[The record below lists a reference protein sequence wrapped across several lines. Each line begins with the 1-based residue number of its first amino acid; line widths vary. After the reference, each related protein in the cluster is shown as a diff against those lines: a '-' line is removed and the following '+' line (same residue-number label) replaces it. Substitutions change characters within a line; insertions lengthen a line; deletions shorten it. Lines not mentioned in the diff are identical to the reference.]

1 MDDFH
6 ARLMRRFRRQQAFA
20 AASSPLSARLLGLV
34 ADWLAAGDEDPL
46 AAWLVR
52 AAAGRASFDVPLLLM
67 AGVHRAVLAGDAE
80 AAELSRYYP
89 TVNGHR
95 AWSDDMLAVVFRQTV
110 CDLRSQ
116 LATFLRSATVQTNET
131 SRGLCWLLPVHYFG
145 WQGIHLVD
153 LGASAGLNLVADY
166 RSYRLVA
173 ADTGADL
180 CRLGHGGDPLLIRCE
195 GRFISP
201 QTNNMPIL
209 LSRSGCDLAPIFLRT
224 PQDEYSLSAFIWG
237 DQPDRLVMLRRG
249 IVALHQAA
257 QSSAPVQ
264 LYGVDLPDALSRFLE
279 EYITPLGEAPVVIYN
294 TYLATYL
301 HDKGTSLRAH
311 LDAWARRR
319 REPVLWVQWEPLRGQ
334 QQPPEF
340 GWVGWT
346 ADLWQGGR
354 HWHGHLA
361 WAHPHGTRIQWLPD
375 LQRFVHD
382 HRHSIFAR
390 SRLAF

>member
-1 MDDFH
+1 MDDFC
-6 ARLMRRFRRQQAFA
+6 ARLMRRFRRQQDFA

-80 AAELSRYYP
+80 AAELGRYFP
-89 TVNGHR
+89 TVDGHR
-95 AWSDDMLAVVFRQTV
+95 GWSDDMLAVVFRQTV
-110 CDLRSQ
+110 CALRSQ
-116 LATFLRSATVQTNET
+116 LTTFLCSATVQTNEM

-145 WQGIHLVD
+145 WQGMHLVD

-173 ADTGADL
+173 ADTGVDL
-180 CRLGHGGDPLLIRCE
+180 CRLGHGGDPFLIRCE
-195 GRFISP
+195 GRFIPPHRIS
-201 QTNNMPIL
+201 TPIL

-224 PQDEYSLSAFIWG
+224 PQDEYSLSAFVWG
-237 DQPDRLVMLRRG
+237 DQPDRLAMLRCG
-249 IVALHQAA
+249 INALHQAA

-264 LYGVDLPDALSRFLE
+264 LYGADLPDMLPRFLE
-279 EYITPLGEAPVVIYN
+279 EYIAPLGEAPVVIFN

-301 HDKGTSLRAH
+301 YDKGISLRAH

-319 REPVLWVQWEPLRGQ
+319 REPVLWLQWEPLRGQ
-334 QQPPEF
+334 QEPPEF

-375 LQRFVHD
+375 LERFAND
-382 HRHSIFAR
+382 HRYPIFAR
-390 SRLAF
+390 WRLSV